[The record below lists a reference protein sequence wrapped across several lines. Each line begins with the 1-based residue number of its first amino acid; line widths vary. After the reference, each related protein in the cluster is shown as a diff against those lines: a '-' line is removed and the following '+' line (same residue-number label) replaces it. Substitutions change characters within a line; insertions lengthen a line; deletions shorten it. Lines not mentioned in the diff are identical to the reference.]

1 VVRESAKGCRG
12 SDEERNAMSGSTGI
26 SPIQSYLTDS
36 TNETKYANAN
46 AAGNAQANSLINYFQ
61 KNASTITSPAAL
73 LGNYKALS
81 VVLGAFGLSS
91 SINDT
96 ALLQKLL
103 TQDPTSKTSL
113 AQTLGNAK
121 YTSLANALSTWKPPP
136 FATTSGI
143 NSVITAYK
151 TNLFESS
158 AGSQTAGLQNALY
171 FTRIAGSIKTVTQLQ
186 SDANLLAV
194 AVTGLGLPLTA
205 YDNLTFT
212 QQTALLTS
220 KLKIAD
226 LQKPTYVKH
235 LAELYLVQQ
244 QLNAPTTPAAPAA
257 GTVASLFSSGTAT
270 SANGVLTILEG
281 SNGGTTSL
289 LGTTTTGN
297 TNLLSL
303 FA

>member
-1 VVRESAKGCRG
+1 
-12 SDEERNAMSGSTGI
+12 MSGSTGL
-26 SPIQSYLTDS
+26 SPIQSYLTYS
-36 TNETKYANAN
+36 TNEAKYANAN
-46 AAGNAQANSLINYFQ
+46 AAGNAQATGLIDYFQ
-61 KNASTITSPAAL
+61 KNASSITSPSAL

-96 ALLQKLL
+96 ALLKQLL

-113 AQTLGNAK
+113 AQTLGSAK
-121 YTSLANALSTWKPPP
+121 YLSFATALSNWKPPP
-136 FATTSGI
+136 FATASGV

-151 TNLFESS
+151 TNLFESNT
-158 AGSQTAGLQNALY
+158 GTQTPGLQNALY
-171 FTRIAGSIKTVTQLQ
+171 FTRLAGSIKTISQLQ

-212 QQTALLTS
+212 QQTTLLTD

-226 LQKPTYVKH
+226 LQKPSYVTH

-257 GTVASLFSSGTAT
+257 GSVASLFSSSGTAT

-281 SNGGTTSL
+281 SNSGSSSL

-297 TNLLSL
+297 SNLLSL

>member
-1 VVRESAKGCRG
+1 
-12 SDEERNAMSGSTGI
+12 MSGSTGV
-26 SPIQSYLTDS
+26 SPIQSYLADS

-46 AAGNAQANSLINYFQ
+46 AAGNAQATGLIAYFQ
-61 KNASTITSPAAL
+61 KNASSITSPSAL

-96 ALLQKLL
+96 ALLRKLL
-103 TQDPTSKTSL
+103 TQDPNSKTSL

-121 YTSLANALSTWKPPP
+121 YQSLATALSTWKPPP
-136 FATTSGI
+136 FATAAGV

-158 AGSQTAGLQNALY
+158 ANTQTPGLQNALY
-171 FTRIAGSIKTVTQLQ
+171 FTRLAGSIKTVTQLQ
-186 SDANLLAV
+186 SDASLLAV
-194 AVTGLGLPLTA
+194 AVTGVGLPLTA
-205 YDNLTFT
+205 YDNLTFD
-212 QQTALLTS
+212 QQTTLLTN

-226 LQKPTYVKH
+226 LQTPSYVKH

-244 QLNAPTTPAAPAA
+244 QLDAPTTPAAPAA
-257 GTVASLFSSGTAT
+257 GSVASLFSSSGTAT
-270 SANGVLTILEG
+270 SASGVLTILEG
-281 SNGGTTSL
+281 SNAGSSSL
-289 LGTTTTGN
+289 LGTTTTAN
-297 TNLLSL
+297 SNVLSL